1 MSEVYEGI
9 KAGLEDAIAGRY
21 KVYEEEPIDLKAL
34 RQQLRM
40 TQEQFA
46 QRFGIPLASL
56 RNWEQGHRLP
66 SGPIR
71 SYLRVIEKNPKA
83 VLEALTGA

>member
-1 MSEVYEGI
+1 MGDVYKGV

-21 KVYEEEPIDLKAL
+21 RVYKEEPIDLKAL

-56 RNWEQGHRLP
+56 RNWEQNHRLP

-83 VLEALTGA
+83 VLKALMSA

>member
-1 MSEVYEGI
+1 MGDVYKGV

-21 KVYEEEPIDLKAL
+21 TVYKEEPVDLKVL
-34 RQQLRM
+34 RQQLSM

-56 RNWEQGHRLP
+56 RNWEQNHRLP

-83 VLEALTGA
+83 VLKALMSA